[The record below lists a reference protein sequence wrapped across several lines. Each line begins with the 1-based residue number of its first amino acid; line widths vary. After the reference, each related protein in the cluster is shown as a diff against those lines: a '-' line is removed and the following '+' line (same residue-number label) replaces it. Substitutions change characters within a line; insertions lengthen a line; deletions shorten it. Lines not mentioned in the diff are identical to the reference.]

1 MRLKNN
7 LSCAPLRL
15 FLLVCLWAVSLNTMA
30 DSGAWYFKE
39 SKYFTWTN
47 SGDCEIEFSIPVFIW
62 DSSGNDGVRRG
73 NIYVTPNGETETSIL
88 YYAYDESRDLD
99 KPATFQAQS
108 EGDFKIVNT
117 TSGIVSFN
125 RNSGSVSYVLKRD
138 ADDND
143 HHTAKIRWKVPYQW
157 RGKLLKMRVQFTYYD
172 GYISNEVKHNLDDYD
187 CPQPIGSSI
196 TLMDPMLAFDKSSA
210 GYIMIPWYAQL
221 KTLSDAKLRL
231 VDAVTGHVT
240 IKKVETS
247 SLSGYVNVPMDRP
260 YSNVILRGKA
270 VASDGTQIPNEL
282 SSNPISVP
290 MLHTPTALTATM
302 RPDGK
307 VVVRWQVDL
316 PELADIMEND
326 MFDIQRNMTG
336 STDPSDASWV
346 TIGQE
351 LYERNK
357 MNYEILDSTMLDA
370 YQGKPVSYRVRR
382 QATTLWGWTDAA
394 KYAQVQIPA
403 VLSLFG
409 VNNATVTRS
418 ATEWNDD
425 LHKAN
430 FAFNFSGPETDASGQ
445 LIIRTAADWER
456 FAQRVNNGESKLNA
470 ILAGDIDL
478 GDSQT
483 MVGTSTNPY
492 KGTFNGNSYTLT
504 VHYKSSEEYTAPF
517 RFVADAT
524 FDNLRVAGTI
534 TSSAKFCGGIVGLLG
549 YDASINF
556 HYCQSSVTL
565 DSSVDGD
572 ATNGGFVAHE
582 TRGAVFFYNCLF
594 DGSFT
599 GDKCHS
605 NGGFV
610 GWIDG
615 VYAPPRFHNCYFK
628 PAKIST
634 KLDNCR
640 TFART
645 KDGITLNFYDC
656 YYSELYDGSE
666 TTTIDGKEFFIIRN
680 ADDWKT
686 LGEKVKN
693 ATGDVNA
700 ILNADITITESI
712 GTAAKPFSG
721 LFNGNGHT
729 INCNI
734 DASEKGV
741 AAPFA
746 YAGSATIHDLHVTG
760 TIRGDD
766 PAGLVQHVS
775 TTLPFNV
782 IHVRVSADL
791 TDISK
796 ECRASGF
803 IQNAGNSTVRM
814 SNCLF
819 DGTITSSNWDNSYA
833 APFISY
839 SDNAPGTWTIIS
851 CYENGTYT
859 NVQSLAMGWRMET
872 LPIAGGVFLKPYE
885 CDNTN
890 YSTHDWSTVYSSNR
904 NVGKWSNQTLLAKLG
919 DSWTEEGDMVVP
931 KMTTLSIGQGET
943 SVNLTDAELLSKLGE
958 NNWKIDGNA
967 IVPSFSRES
976 GTLYGTTVWDQR
988 AKLQLRINMHGEK
1001 GVESK
1006 LIDLSGNEDAI
1017 KNHKFSQ
1024 ELSRKCV
1031 DYSFDLIVE
1040 RGKSP
1045 LPIVGETKNS
1055 ATYAVTK
1062 ADQGDKSYR
1071 FQNSNRITS
1080 LTATAKQS
1088 SVLLQ
1093 WETTGGDHDYFRVL
1107 RRQHDPNVS
1116 LDNEKWPE
1124 ADTIAT
1130 NLNQLFYEDKTVL
1143 VQQDYDYRVESV
1155 YQCEGTN
1162 IELKS
1167 CTGACVKTGRI
1178 DGYVRMSDGTAM
1190 GGVTVECRPD
1200 GDIPGAQALY
1210 TTTTND
1216 EGYFE
1221 FNNLPFNKN
1230 GRYKVRVATTGDGG
1244 NFTGPNSDGLVYFSQ
1259 NTNWSQGFNFYMDT
1273 YYVYSGHIYYR
1284 DTSIPVPGVSFKFD
1298 GNVMHDASNQ
1308 VITTDNQG
1316 AFALSI
1322 PRGPHTVQA
1331 VKDNH
1336 YFANGGF
1343 LVNHDAVSEDQKYQY
1358 NFVKDVSDV
1367 YLWDSTTV
1375 MLRGRVVGGDIEGNK
1390 PLGNSLSKNNLGD
1403 SLKIVIQLE
1412 GDNASWLIR
1421 KQDDETVKSATYKT
1435 AFGVSDKDTTRV
1447 DITRHTL
1454 TVRPDAKTGEY
1465 QVMLHPAKYK
1475 VIEVSAKGYATLF
1488 QDGKVG
1494 ETVDLS
1500 FNGRND
1506 TVVYNRIYHAVPTV
1520 DVKQFNPSGED
1531 YFGVQKMIS
1540 TDIIGN
1546 KSEIQLWYNKK
1557 DQQNPTKVVPT
1568 YSFGYPVFMAG
1579 SPYGFTLQACEM
1591 YYWNN
1596 NFNAIPDVVNLHGG
1610 KVTIKNAMLS
1620 NTDSKEIT
1628 LDEEGMGSYIFTPEN
1643 ATFDLTDEYALKHIS
1658 ITLEYD
1664 NSFYDVKP
1672 LNGGIL
1678 QGFVMATKPKAEGRK
1693 SVSTGVP
1700 ILFDILRDPPG
1711 GGSYSY
1717 IEEGSK
1723 MSYGYSA
1730 DLSASVGVNINTTL
1744 GSGSQTW
1751 MTTAVTVDGTPVNGK
1766 WDKTEKSTYLDIDI
1780 ETSFGFSWVYNYN
1793 IDVTERIQTNSGKKW
1808 VGPKGDLFIGASMMN
1823 ILQDALTVTVIPDSV
1838 YQTLKL
1844 HEGGTFKTKEGATVK
1859 VPVGTIKVL
1868 AQGVDNT
1875 GNPIYLTRNDAL
1887 GVSNSVKSTFVH
1899 SQFYIEN
1906 ELLPDLIKLRNS
1918 LLLPKGYSEASAQT
1932 LADKQGYPA
1941 YVSEVDKNDEFFG
1954 FKYKIYWP
1962 KKAQATLVDGN
1973 GNHYETGDS
1982 INSLNQEVAQWM
1994 AFLAKNEQEKLSV
2007 MSSDLVKRYD
2017 FDGGAA
2023 SIQYSENFTTSE
2035 TNSRYLRYPL
2045 LADGGAFAG
2054 VGLSIL
2060 GTFLKSW
2067 NAIKA
2072 DRTLS
2077 YKEKTKTEDNKVE
2090 FVAKTLAVNVKT
2102 SFTPILEAAFGDKYN
2117 MTETH
2122 SKKIG
2127 FTLATASKSS
2137 LSVEVY
2143 RTANEFTCDS
2153 TNNVFI
2159 KLTEDML
2166 DKVRDGRLG
2175 TTYLSYLDYGTK
2187 VYSDFVFRT
2196 IGGVTCEP
2204 YEGERRTKWF
2214 QPGTVL
2220 DVATIPADKPRIWV
2234 DEPVVSN
2241 VPYGEPARFTLHIA
2255 NETDYP
2261 EQASPIFQ
2269 YFIKANSNPKG
2280 AKVLVDGAP
2289 VTTQGTN
2296 ITLYPVIGAD
2306 GKHTVFTKKVELYA
2320 DTDFDYEDITF
2331 CLMDPDDNARVFECQ
2346 ISAHFIPSAGKV
2358 KVSVPSNNWVMN
2370 TESPKDGDRQA
2381 YYMPVRIEGFDVNW
2395 PNFDHIELQY
2405 KLSTQGDKDWVNV
2418 CSYYADKEL
2427 QKKASGVTDTIP
2439 TSGIIVAPFY
2449 GEMDPVEQYY
2459 DIRAV
2464 TYSRHAGGY
2473 LTGSSEV
2480 LKGIKDTRRPVAFGT
2495 PEPTNGILGIG
2506 DDILIK
2512 FSEPIAGNYL
2522 RDINNFEVLGTL
2534 LSNDI
2539 STSTSLSFDGNA
2551 LANTQ
2556 GERNLTGKSFTV
2568 DIMLNPATDAR
2579 EMTVFAHG
2587 GDEKG
2592 LRFGLTADRKL
2603 SATING
2609 EILVSDSI
2617 VSFNNMLHQVA
2628 YVLDQ
2633 SSDKTTVNFYDGNKA
2648 IGSKQLQE
2656 RYEGASSCIS
2666 LGSDFEVTRE
2676 TMYKGEMLEFRLWNR
2691 AMDAALL
2698 GSYGKKKLTGYE
2710 TGLLD
2715 YYPLNEGDGEWA
2727 YDKAPGS
2734 MDLSLVGATWK
2745 RPVGISMAIN
2755 GDKGLRLKP
2764 DKFIRTKNHDYT
2776 LTFWFRTNDEH
2787 ATLFS
2792 NGEAKRDQN
2801 DQINIGVK
2809 DRKLYI
2815 RSQGFEKE
2823 TSAFVSEGSWHHF
2836 AMTVSRSQNV
2846 SNVYVDKRLVE
2857 SFPADSVAGIVGD
2870 HIALGATYVDKN
2882 TPTNV
2887 MNGHIDELGMFESVL
2902 PLNLIKEYS
2911 NHTPIGTMS
2920 AMLAYLDFGRSEKQD
2935 DNQQHLEPTGISLKR
2950 YVNERGDV
2958 TVRRDTLVANAD
2970 VEAMAARDFYAPMVS
2985 NAQLDNL
2992 MYSYVANGNEL
3003 YMNIKQPDYM
3013 VEKTNIYVT
3022 VKEVAD
3028 LQGNTME
3035 SPITMNLYVYRN
3047 PLRWDVKRI
3056 ERDVDYGNRLTF
3068 EATVKNLS
3076 GVKQNFKLEDLP
3088 LWINASETQGVL
3100 DALDEQKI
3108 AFTVSDYIN
3117 IGTYNE
3123 QIALVGDNKMSEP
3136 LPITLRVRG
3145 DEPDWVVP
3153 DSLIQKN
3160 QTMMMVARVKIDGVV
3175 ASSKEDILAV
3185 FDENYRPLGMTHI
3198 EVNDNANANEAL
3210 AYLTIYC
3217 DHEADASLPTLSFR
3231 FFDASEGKVYSVKP
3245 ADGQVYTFKNDAI
3258 IGTDV
3263 NPVILQN
3270 SYDYV
3275 QALKLKKGWNWVSF
3289 NVIPKEGTTMGQF
3302 LNSMSKW
3309 DAKDMI
3315 IAVNGTKSVTYKCYN
3330 SKKTAIGQEW
3340 DKGDQVAAIDPA
3352 QMYSISSESD
3362 KTIYLEGEFARRY
3375 IVVHKNWNRIGY
3387 NSTINLPIAQA
3398 LADYTEQ
3405 AQVGDVVKSQDQ
3417 FAILSQTATGLAWK
3431 GSLQYMEAGK
3441 GYMLKRLADSEVKFL
3456 YPLYLNDSRYSST
3469 NETAAP
3475 KRSAVS
3481 TATTMNIVAAVEGV
3495 ETEAGDKLVVFRDG
3509 DRMAEAELTID
3520 NGQLTIDNEPQRLF
3534 YLNIGSDANNN
3545 ETLTFVLERDGE
3557 TIAMTGS
3564 HINYVA
3570 DKVLGTPE
3578 QPTAINF
3585 TALDQMP
3592 HDGQWYNV
3600 GGVLIGKKPTQS
3612 GVYIHNGKAVVIK

>member
-1 MRLKNN
+1 M
-7 LSCAPLRL
+7 RL
-15 FLLVCLWAVSLNTMA
+15 FLLVCLWAVSLSTMA
-30 DSGAWYFKE
+30 DSGAWYFTE
-39 SKYFTWTN
+39 SKGFTWTN

-62 DSSGNDGVRRG
+62 DSSGNDGVRKG

-88 YYAYDESRDLD
+88 YYDYDTSRDQD

-138 ADDND
+138 ADDDD
-143 HHTAKIRWKVPYQW
+143 HHTAKIRWKVPYHW

-172 GYISNEVKHNLDDYD
+172 GYISNEVKHNLEDYD
-187 CPQPIGSSI
+187 CPKPIASGI

-210 GYIMIPWYAQL
+210 GYISIPWYAQL
-221 KTLSDAKLRL
+221 KSLTDAKLRL
-231 VDAVTGHVT
+231 VDGATGRVS
-240 IKKVETS
+240 IKRVETGG
-247 SLSGYVNVPMDRP
+247 LSGYVNIPMDRP
-260 YSNVILRGKA
+260 YTSVVLKGHA
-270 VASDGTQIPNEL
+270 VASDGSKIDGEFA
-282 SSNPISVP
+282 SNTIEVP

-307 VVVRWQVDL
+307 VTAKWQVDL
-316 PELADIMEND
+316 PEWGDIMEND
-326 MFDIQRNMTG
+326 LFDIQRNMTG
-336 STDPSDASWV
+336 STDPNDASWV

-351 LYERNK
+351 LYERK
-357 MNYEILDSTMLDA
+357 KVNYEILDSTMLDG

-382 QATTLWGWTDAA
+382 QATTLWGWTPAA

-409 VNNATVTRS
+409 VTNATVTRS
-418 ATEWNDD
+418 KTEWNDD
-425 LHKAN
+425 VHKAN
-430 FAFNFSGPETDASGQ
+430 FAFNFSGPEMSSGQ
-445 LIIRTAADWER
+445 FIIRTAADWER
-456 FAQRVNNGESKLNA
+456 FAQRVNSGENKLHA
-470 ILAGDIDL
+470 ILAADIDL
-478 GDSQT
+478 GESQT
-483 MVGTSTNPY
+483 MVGTRTYPY
-492 KGTFNGNSYTLT
+492 KATFNGNGYTLT
-504 VHYKSSEEYTAPF
+504 VHYKNTEEYTAPF
-517 RFVADAT
+517 RYVEQAMFE
-524 FDNLRVAGTI
+524 NLRVAGTI
-534 TSSAKFCGGIVGLLG
+534 SSSAKFCGGIVGLLSSM
-549 YDASINF
+549 ASLNF
-556 HYCQSSVTL
+556 LQCQSSVTL

-572 ATNGGFVAHE
+572 ATNGGFVAHM
-582 TRGAVFFYNCLF
+582 TNGAVYFYDCLF
-594 DGSFT
+594 DGNFT
-599 GDKCHS
+599 GEKCHS

-610 GWIDG
+610 GYIDKTTS
-615 VYAPPRFHNCYFK
+615 APLFKNCYFK
-628 PAKIST
+628 PVKLST
-634 KLDNCR
+634 KLDNCQ
-640 TFART
+640 TFARHNSNVSLE
-645 KDGITLNFYDC
+645 INNS
-656 YYSELYDGSE
+656 YYCELYDGSV
-666 TTTIDGKEFFIIRN
+666 TTTINGIEYFIIRN
-680 ADDWKT
+680 ADDWKA
-686 LGEKVKN
+686 LGQKTN
-693 ATGDVNA
+693 TNA
-700 ILNADITITESI
+700 ILNSDITITESI

-721 LFNGNGHT
+721 TFNGNGHT

-734 DASEKGV
+734 DAFEKGV

-746 YAGSATIHDLHVTG
+746 YAGSATIHDLHITG

-766 PAGLVQHVS
+766 PAGLVKYVS
-775 TTLPFNV
+775 APLGANFNV

-791 TDISK
+791 TDTSQ

-803 IQNAGNSTVRM
+803 VQNAGR
-814 SNCLF
+814 SNAWLSHCLF
-819 DGTITSSNWDNSYA
+819 DGIITSSNWDNSYA

-839 SDNAPGTWTIIS
+839 SDDAPGTWTIYS

-859 NVQSLAMGWRMET
+859 NIHSLAMGWRMEPH
-872 LPIAGGVFLKPYE
+872 PIAGVFLKPYE

-931 KMTTLSIGQGET
+931 KMEASSIGQGIFNY
-943 SVNLTDAELLSKLGE
+943 NLTDADLLSKLGDK
-958 NNWKIDGNA
+958 WQITGNA
-967 IVPSFSRES
+967 IVPKFELSEGS
-976 GTLYGTTVWDQR
+976 LYGSTVWDPR

-1006 LIDLSGNEDAI
+1006 LIDLSGNDKAI
-1017 KNHKFSQ
+1017 KKQQFTQ

-1045 LPIVGETKNS
+1045 LPIVGVKENS

-1071 FQNSNRITS
+1071 FQNSNRITA

-1093 WETTGGDHDYFRVL
+1093 WETTGGDHDYFRVI
-1107 RRQHDPNVS
+1107 RRVSDPNIS
-1116 LDNEKWPE
+1116 HLEDQWPE

-1162 IELKS
+1162 VELKS
-1167 CTGACVKTGRI
+1167 CIGSCVKTGMI
-1178 DGYVRMSDGTAM
+1178 DGYIRMSDGTAM
-1190 GGVTVECRPD
+1190 GGVTVQCRPD
-1200 GDIPGAQALY
+1200 GNIPGAQPLY
-1210 TTTTND
+1210 ETTTND
-1216 EGYFE
+1216 EGYYE
-1221 FNNLPFNKN
+1221 FRNLPYNKN
-1230 GRYKVRVATTGDGG
+1230 GRYKVQVVATGSDG
-1244 NFTGPNSDGLVYFSQ
+1244 NFVGPNSDGLVYFSQ
-1259 NTNWSQGFNFYMDT
+1259 NTNWSQGFNFYMDN
-1273 YYVYSGHIYYR
+1273 YFVYSGHVYYR
-1284 DTSIPVPGVSFKFD
+1284 DTSVPVPGVSFKLD

-1322 PRGPHTVQA
+1322 PRGTHTVQA

-1343 LVNHDAVSEDQKYQY
+1343 LVNHDALNENQKYKY

-1520 DVKQFNPSGED
+1520 KVKQFNPSGED
-1531 YFGVQKMIS
+1531 YFGVQKMTS

-1546 KSEIQLWYNKK
+1546 KSEIHLWYNKK
-1557 DQQNPTKVVPT
+1557 DLQDASKVTPT
-1568 YSFGYPVFMAG
+1568 YAFGYPVFMAG
-1579 SPYGFTLQACEM
+1579 SPYAFTLQACEM

-1596 NFNAIPDVVNLHGG
+1596 NSNATPDIVNLNGG

-1620 NTDSKEIT
+1620 DTDNKEIT
-1628 LDEEGMGSYIFTPEN
+1628 LDEEGVGSYIFTPQN
-1643 ATFDLTDEYALKHIS
+1643 ATFDLKDQYALKHIS
-1658 ITLEYD
+1658 VTLEYD

-1672 LNGGIL
+1672 LYGGIL
-1678 QGFVMATKPKAEGRK
+1678 QGFVMATKPKPEGRK
-1693 SVSTGVP
+1693 SMVTGVP

-1730 DLSASVGVNINTTL
+1730 DFSATLGVNINQTL
-1744 GSGSQTW
+1744 GSSADTW
-1751 MTTAVTVDGTPVNGK
+1751 QSLVNVIVDAPIDGTYSH
-1766 WDKTEKSTYLDIDI
+1766 TEKNTYFDIDI
-1780 ETSFGFSWVYNYN
+1780 STSFGFSWVYTYN
-1793 IDVTERIQTNSGKKW
+1793 IDVTERIQTNAGKKW
-1808 VGPKGDLFIGASMMN
+1808 VGPKGDLFIGASTMN
-1823 ILQDALTVTVIPDSV
+1823 IIQDALAVTVIPDSV
-1838 YQTLKL
+1838 YQQLKL
-1844 HEGGTFKTKEGATVK
+1844 HEGGSFQVKDAQGNTTTVK
-1859 VPVGTIKVL
+1859 VPVGTMEVL
-1868 AQGVDNT
+1868 AQGVDDT
-1875 GNPIYLTRNDAL
+1875 GKPIYLIRNEAI
-1887 GVSNSVKSTFVH
+1887 GVGNVVKSTFVH
-1899 SQFYIEN
+1899 SQHYIEN
-1906 ELLPDLIKLRNS
+1906 ELLPELIKVRNS
-1918 LLLPKGYSEASAQT
+1918 LLLPRGYSEANAQK
-1932 LADKQGYPA
+1932 LANDRGYA
-1941 YVSEVDKNDEFFG
+1941 SYISEVDETDEFFG

-1962 KKAQATLVDGN
+1962 NKSKATAVGPGDIK
-1973 GNHYETGDS
+1973 YETGDS
-1982 INSLNQEVAQWM
+1982 IHALNQEAGQWM
-1994 AFLAKNEQEKLSV
+1994 DFLAKNEQEKLSV

-2023 SIQYSENFTTSE
+2023 SIQYSENFSTSK

-2045 LADGGAFAG
+2045 LADVGNFAEA
-2054 VGLSIL
+2054 GLSII
-2060 GTFLKSW
+2060 GTFFKAW
-2067 NAIKA
+2067 NKVKA
-2072 DRTLS
+2072 DRSLHVHE
-2077 YKEKTKTEDNKVE
+2077 KETGDDLKVKWE
-2090 FVAKTLAVNVKT
+2090 TRTVALNSTMA
-2102 SFTPILEAAFGDKYN
+2102 FTPIIEAAFSDKHTT
-2117 MTETH
+2117 TETH
-2122 SKKIG
+2122 SKKVG
-2127 FTLATASKSS
+2127 FSLSTASKSS

-2204 YEGERRTKWF
+2204 YEGERKAKWF

-2261 EQASPIFQ
+2261 EQASPVFQ
-2269 YFIKANSNPKG
+2269 YFLKANSNPKG

-2306 GKHTVFTKKVELYA
+2306 GKHTVFTKKVELYPA
-2320 DTDFDYEDITF
+2320 TDFDYEDITF

-2370 TESPKDGDRQA
+2370 TESPLDGDRQA

-2405 KLSTQGDKDWVNV
+2405 KLSNQGDKDWVNV
-2418 CSYYADKEL
+2418 CSYYADKQL
-2427 QKKASGVTDTIP
+2427 QLKASGVTDTIP

-2449 GEMDPVEQYY
+2449 GETDPVEQYY

-2464 TYSRHAGGY
+2464 SYCRHAGGY

-2539 STSTSLSFDGNA
+2539 STSTSLSFDGHA

-2556 GERNLTGKSFTV
+2556 GERNLMGKSFTV
-2568 DIMLNPATDAR
+2568 DVMLNPAADQR

-2592 LRFGLTADRKL
+2592 LRFGLTADRRL

-2633 SSDKTTVNFYDGNKA
+2633 SGDKTTVNFYDGNKA

-2698 GSYGKKKLTGYE
+2698 GSYSKKKLTGYE

-2755 GDKGLRLKP
+2755 GDKGLRLQP

-2776 LTFWFRTNDEH
+2776 LTFWFRTNDEN

-2792 NGEAKRDQN
+2792 NGEAKRNQD

-2809 DRKLYI
+2809 DRKLYV

-2911 NHTPIGTMS
+2911 NHTPLGTMS
-2920 AMLAYLDFGRSEKQD
+2920 AMLAYLDFGRSEKKD

-3056 ERDVDYGNRLTF
+3056 ERDVDYGNGLTF

-3088 LWINASETQGVL
+3088 LWINASQTQGVL

-3210 AYLTIYC
+3210 AYLTIYS

-3245 ADGQVYTFKNDAI
+3245 ADGKVYAFANDAI

-3270 SYDYV
+3270 SYDHV
-3275 QALKLKKGWNWVSF
+3275 QAIKLKKGWNWVSF

-3309 DAKDMI
+3309 DAEDMI

-3330 SKKTAIGQEW
+3330 SKKTAIGQKW

-3520 NGQLTIDNEPQRLF
+3520 DETQHLF

-3612 GVYIHNGKAVVIK
+3612 GVYIYNGKAVVVK

>member
-1 MRLKNN
+1 MMRLKNN
-7 LSCAPLRL
+7 LSCAPMRL
-15 FLLVCLWAVSLNTMA
+15 FLLVCLWAVSLSTMA
-30 DSGAWYFKE
+30 DSGAWYFTE
-39 SKYFTWTN
+39 SKGFTWMTV
-47 SGDCEIEFSIPVFIW
+47 GDCEIEYSIPVFIW
-62 DSSGNDGVRRG
+62 DSSSNDAVTWGY
-73 NIYVTPNGETETSIL
+73 IYVTPEGESETSIL
-88 YYAYDESRDLD
+88 YYAYDESRDQD
-99 KPATFQAQS
+99 KPVTFKAS
-108 EGDFKIVNT
+108 AEGEFKIVNT
-117 TSGIVSFN
+117 TSGLVAFT
-125 RNSGSVSYVLKRD
+125 RNNGSVSWVLKRD

-157 RGKLLKMRVQFTYYD
+157 RGKKLKMRVKFRYD
-172 GYISNEVKHNLDDYD
+172 DRYSHSEVEHKFDDYD

-221 KTLSDAKLRL
+221 KTLSDAKLTL
-231 VDAVTGHVT
+231 IDAATGHVT

-260 YSNVILRGKA
+260 YSSVILRGKA
-270 VASDGTQIPNEL
+270 VASDGTKIPNEL

-302 RPDGK
+302 RNDGK

-316 PELADIMEND
+316 PELADIMDND

-357 MNYEILDSTMLDA
+357 MNYEILDSTMLDG
-370 YQGKPVSYRVRR
+370 YQGKPVTYRVRR
-382 QATTLWGWTDAA
+382 QATTLWGWTPAA

-409 VNNATVTRS
+409 INNATVTRS

-425 LHKAN
+425 IHKAD
-430 FAFNFSGPETDASGQ
+430 FAFNFSGPETSPSGNV
-445 LIIRTAADWER
+445 IIRSVADFER
-456 FAQRVNNGESKLNA
+456 FAQRVNNGEESLGA
-470 ILAGDIDL
+470 YLAGDIDL
-478 GDSQT
+478 GESQT
-483 MVGTSTNPY
+483 MVGTKDHPY
-492 KGTFNGNSYTLT
+492 KGIFDGNGYTLT
-504 VHYKSSEEYTAPF
+504 VHYKSTQEYTAPF
-517 RFVADAT
+517 RYVVGAYFSK
-524 FDNLRVAGTI
+524 LKVAGTI
-534 TSSAKFCGGIVGLLG
+534 ASSAKFSGGIVGQVM
-549 YDASINF
+549 DKDVTFSS
-556 HYCQSSVTL
+556 CQSSVTL

-572 ATNGGFVAHE
+572 ATNGGFVAHAING
-582 TRGAVFFYNCLF
+582 RVGFFDCLF
-594 DGSFT
+594 DGSFL
-599 GDKCHS
+599 GEKCHS

-610 GWIDG
+610 GWIDQTT
-615 VYAPPRFHNCYFK
+615 YNPFFHNCYFK
-628 PAKIST
+628 PARIST
-634 KLDNCR
+634 KMDNCR
-640 TFART
+640 TFARANS
-645 KDGITLNFYDC
+645 GIAYPLEIQDC

-666 TTTIDGKEFFIIRN
+666 TTEIYIKKYFIIRN

-686 LGEKVKN
+686 FGQKVN
-693 ATGDVNA
+693 EDPNTNA
-700 ILNADITITESI
+700 ILIADITITESI
-712 GTAAKPFSG
+712 GTIVRPFMG
-721 LFNGNGHT
+721 TFNGNGHT

-734 DASEKGV
+734 NPSNGSA
-741 AAPFA
+741 AAPFS
-746 YAGSATIHDLHVTG
+746 YVGGATIWNLHVTG
-760 TIRGDD
+760 TIRGTN
-766 PAGLVQHVS
+766 PGGLVKYIRNS
-775 TTLPFNV
+775 TYESGGTLV
-782 IHVRVSADL
+782 IHNVRVSADIID
-791 TDISK
+791 TSDACI
-796 ECRASGF
+796 ASGF
-803 IQNAGNSTVRM
+803 IGNAGLYSVSM
-814 SNCLF
+814 VDCLF
-819 DGTITSSNWDNSYA
+819 DGTITATSWDNSYA
-833 APFISY
+833 APFICNSY
-839 SDNAPGTWTIIS
+839 DNPGPWFIRN

-859 NVQSLAMGWRMET
+859 NIKNLEMCYRLYKPIS
-872 LPIAGGVFLKPYE
+872 IAGAALVKVD
-885 CDNTN
+885 CDNSN
-890 YSTHDWSTVYSSNR
+890 YSTHDWSSVYSDNR
-904 NVGKWSNQTLLAKLG
+904 NVGKWSNETLIDKLG
-919 DSWTEEGDMVVP
+919 TSNWTVDGDMVVP
-931 KMTTLSIGQGET
+931 EMAVTSVGQGMT
-943 SVNLTDAELLSKLGE
+943 SVNLTDAQLLSKLGE
-958 NNWKIDGNA
+958 NHWKIVGNA
-967 IVPSFSRES
+967 IVPSYSRES

-1006 LIDLSGNEDAI
+1006 LIDLSGNDKAI
-1017 KNHKFSQ
+1017 KEHQFTQ

-1045 LPIVGETKNS
+1045 LPIVGVKENS

-1071 FQNSNRITS
+1071 FQNSNRITK
-1080 LTATAKQS
+1080 LEATAKQS

-1093 WETTGGDHDYFRVL
+1093 WETTGGDHDFFRVL
-1107 RRQHDPNVS
+1107 RRQHDPNIS

-1130 NLNQLFYEDKTVL
+1130 NLNQLYYEDKTVL

-1178 DGYVRMSDGTAM
+1178 DGYIRMSDGTAM

-1221 FNNLPFNKN
+1221 FKNLPFNKN
-1230 GRYKVRVATTGDGG
+1230 GRYKVTVPTTGSGG
-1244 NFTGPNSDGLVYFSQ
+1244 NFVGPNSDGLVYFSQ
-1259 NTNWSQGFNFYMDT
+1259 NTNWSQGFNFYMDN
-1273 YYVYSGHIYYR
+1273 YFVYSGHVYYR
-1284 DTSIPVPGVSFKFD
+1284 DTSVPVPGVSFKLD

-1308 VITTDNQG
+1308 VIITDNQG

-1336 YFANGGF
+1336 YFANDGF

-1358 NFVKDVSDV
+1358 NFVKDVPDV

-1375 MLRGRVVGGDIEGNK
+1375 MLRGRVAGGDIEGNR

-1435 AFGVSDKDTTRV
+1435 AFGAGDKDTTRV

-1520 DVKQFNPSGED
+1520 KVKQFNPSGED

-1546 KSEIQLWYNKK
+1546 KSEIHLWYNKK
-1557 DQQNPTKVVPT
+1557 DQQDPTKVVPT

-1596 NFNAIPDVVNLHGG
+1596 NSNAIPDVVNLNGG

-1628 LDEEGMGSYIFTPEN
+1628 LDKEGTGSYIFTPEN

-1678 QGFVMATKPKAEGRK
+1678 QGFVMATRAKAEGRK
-1693 SVSTGVP
+1693 TVATGVP

-1751 MTTAVTVDGTPVNGK
+1751 ETTAMTNMIANGV
-1766 WDKTEKSTYLDIDI
+1766 WNQTDKSTYLDIDI

-1868 AQGVDNT
+1868 AQGTDDT

-1887 GVSNSVKSTFVH
+1887 GVSNVVKTTFVH

-1918 LLLPKGYSEASAQT
+1918 LLLPKGYREASAQT

-1962 KKAQATLVDGN
+1962 KKAQATVVDGN

-1982 INSLNQEVAQWM
+1982 ISSLNQEVAQWM

-2045 LADGGAFAG
+2045 LADGGAFGGAY
-2054 VGLSIL
+2054 LSVL

-2077 YKEKTKTEDNKVE
+2077 YKEKTKTEDQKVE
-2090 FVAKTLAVNVKT
+2090 FVAKTLAVKVKT

-2159 KLTEDML
+2159 KLTEDMMEN
-2166 DKVRDGRLG
+2166 VRKGRLG

-2204 YEGERRTKWF
+2204 YEGERKTKWF

-2269 YFIKANSNPKG
+2269 YFIKASSNPKG
-2280 AKVLVDGAP
+2280 AKVLVDGSP

-2306 GKHTVFTKKVELYA
+2306 GKHTVFTKKVELYPA
-2320 DTDFDYEDITF
+2320 TDFDYEDITF

-2405 KLSTQGDKDWVNV
+2405 KLSNQGDKDWVNV
-2418 CSYYADKEL
+2418 CSYYADKQL
-2427 QKKASGVTDTIP
+2427 QLKASGVTDTIP

-2449 GEMDPVEQYY
+2449 GEKDPVEQYY

-2464 TYSRHAGGY
+2464 TYCRHAGGY

-2556 GERNLTGKSFTV
+2556 GERNLMGKSFTV
-2568 DIMLNPATDAR
+2568 DVMLNPAPDQR

-2592 LRFGLTADRKL
+2592 LRFGLTADRRL

-2633 SSDKTTVNFYDGNKA
+2633 SGDKTTVKFYDGSKA
-2648 IGSKQLQE
+2648 IGSKQLKE
-2656 RYEGASSCIS
+2656 HYEGASSGIV
-2666 LGSDFEVTRE
+2666 LGSDFDFTRE
-2676 TMYKGEMLEFRLWNR
+2676 TLYKGEMLEFRLWNR

-2698 GSYGKKKLTGYE
+2698 GSYSKKKLTGYE

-2764 DKFIRTKNHDYT
+2764 DKFMRTKNHDYT
-2776 LTFWFRTNDEH
+2776 LTFWFRTNDEN

-2792 NGEAKRDQN
+2792 NGEAKRDQD

-2809 DRKLYI
+2809 DRKLYV

-2920 AMLAYLDFGRSEKQD
+2920 AMLAYLDFGRSEKKD

-3035 SPITMNLYVYRN
+3035 SPVTMNLYVYRN

-3056 ERDVDYGNRLTF
+3056 ERDVDYGNGLTF

-3088 LWINASETQGVL
+3088 LWINASQTQGVL

-3145 DEPDWVVP
+3145 DEPDWAVP

-3210 AYLTIYC
+3210 AYLTIYS

-3231 FFDASEGKVYSVKP
+3231 FFDASKGKVYSVKP
-3245 ADGQVYTFKNDAI
+3245 ADGKVYAFANDAI

-3270 SYDYV
+3270 SYDDV
-3275 QALKLKKGWNWVSF
+3275 QTVKLQKGWNWVSF
-3289 NVIPKEGTTMGQF
+3289 NVIPKEGTTLGQF

-3309 DAKDMI
+3309 DAQDMI
-3315 IAVNGTKSVTYKCYN
+3315 IAVNGTKRETYKCYN
-3330 SKKTAIGQEW
+3330 SKKTAIGQKW

-3352 QMYSISSESD
+3352 QMYNISSESD

-3520 NGQLTIDNEPQRLF
+3520 DETQHLF

-3612 GVYIHNGKAVVIK
+3612 GVYIYNGKAVVVK